1 MVLLAKKNGR
11 GVVAASLGTVD
22 PKTWVQFPA
31 PALKLNED
39 NQMTSEPGVLIVLEG
54 TDGAGLS
61 TQTALLA
68 EHLRSKGEVV
78 ILTKEPTSSHIG
90 NLIRSA
96 LKREWKPSPRALQL
110 LFAADRAHHLENEIE
125 PALRANKIV
134 ISDRYVLS
142 SLAFGSIEND
152 LAFLKQINSK
162 FRKPDLTFIID
173 TPPRICLERI
183 NRTREN
189 IELFEE
195 RDRLEQVREKYLSLR
210 SYFKNTS
217 VIDGDREKEKVSE
230 DIQVVVER
238 SIKV

>member
-1 MVLLAKKNGR
+1 M
-11 GVVAASLGTVD
+11 VAASLGTVD

-68 EHLRSKGEVV
+68 EHLRSKGEAV

-134 ISDRYVLS
+134 ISDRYILS
-142 SLAFGSIEND
+142 SLAFGSIDVDQE
-152 LAFLKQINSK
+152 FLKQINSK

-210 SYFKNTS
+210 NYFKNTFI
-217 VIDGDREKEKVSE
+217 VDGYRENEKVSE
-230 DIQVVVER
+230 DILDVVER

>member
-1 MVLLAKKNGR
+1 
-11 GVVAASLGTVD
+11 
-22 PKTWVQFPA
+22 
-31 PALKLNED
+31 
-39 NQMTSEPGVLIVLEG
+39 MTSEPGVLIVLEG

-61 TQTALLA
+61 TQTALLT
-68 EHLRSKGEVV
+68 SYIKDKGEAV
-78 ILTKEPTSSHIG
+78 ISTKEPTSSHIG

-96 LKREWKPSPRALQL
+96 LKHEWRPSPRALQL

-134 ISDRYVLS
+134 VSDRYILS

-183 NRTREN
+183 NRTRED

-195 RDRLEQVREKYLSLR
+195 RGRLEQVREKYLSLR
-210 SYFKNTS
+210 DYFKNTFI
-217 VIDGDREKEKVSE
+217 VDGDREKEKISK
-230 DIQVVVER
+230 DIQEVLR
-238 SIKV
+238 KHL